1 VKIKVSEKKNPI
13 IDYSARFMSRY
24 LKTHKR
30 QLIVAA
36 VVVYSLLMFLAGII
50 VHKTDVIEEKIKPVM
65 KKKRVFLKHVAR
77 GMFLARPENITID
90 IAHKDF
96 QKLEY
101 KRQEALELNNLATD
115 DSDFVPAQI
124 RHNGKTVKVVLRL
137 KGDHTDHFETDK
149 WSFRIKV
156 KGNETLFGMK
166 IFSIQHPKTR
176 NYIYEWLYHKALKK
190 EGLMA
195 LRYDFINA
203 TVNGKD
209 LGIYA
214 IEEFFEKRLIENNGH
229 REGPII
235 RFDETIFWKER
246 GRIAES
252 GSYLSSS
259 IDAFQTNK
267 TLRDPV
273 KRQQFMKAISLLE
286 SFRKGDLKV
295 NSVFDMDK
303 LAKFFAVSDLMGSE
317 HGTGWINMRFYFNP
331 ITAKLEPI
339 GFDGTC
345 SAISD
350 LSLKYWSSSHAAAG
364 GKKSF
369 CAVLLDDREFYQK
382 YIKELERISNPDYI
396 SNFFNDIEDE
406 LENKLNIIYKEFPYY
421 SFSKDIYYNNIGV
434 INIALVPEKVINAYF
449 KNSHSDGIELELGN
463 IHSMDVEVLSVSYKD
478 SVALKPLEEV
488 IFLGKAANQPVE
500 YRDVKFFFPKG
511 FEWKGEEAISDLRL
525 KCRIFGTTQDRAE
538 IIFPYAHFDR
548 AYIDSNLIRQK
559 STVQGFEFLVVDDD
573 AGKITILPGEWD
585 LDRDLIIPKGFMV
598 LCSKGTKINLSNR
611 ASIVSYSPV
620 KFIGTKEDPIVIYS
634 GDSTGHGMVVMA
646 DSDTNI
652 LKSVVFKDLAA
663 PEEIGLEL
671 TGAIT
676 FYESPVEI
684 HNCKFLGNKSEDG
697 LNIIRSEFSID
708 DTLFAYTFSDAFDGD
723 FTKGDI
729 TNSSFLQCGNDGI
742 DISGSAVKIRD
753 VFIDGAGD
761 KGISVGES
769 SNADI
774 KGIKIKNSNIA
785 VAGKDSSVVNIAGV
799 EVFDCKVGFT
809 VYRKKPE
816 YESAKINIESLK
828 VSGIEKKY
836 LVEKGSKITVDK
848 IDILPN
854 EEGVYTLLY
863 GKE

>member
-1 VKIKVSEKKNPI
+1 VRIKASEKKNPI

-24 LKTHKR
+24 LKTHRR
-30 QLIVAA
+30 QLIVTA
-36 VVVYSLLMFLAGII
+36 VAVYSLLIFLAGII
-50 VHKTDVIEEKIKPVM
+50 VHKTDVIEERIKPAM

-101 KRQEALELNNLATD
+101 KRREALELNNLAAD

-124 RHNGKTVKVVLRL
+124 RHNGKTVKVALRL
-137 KGDHTDHFETDK
+137 KGDHTDHLETDK

-176 NYIYEWLYHKALKK
+176 NYIYEWLYHKVLKK
-190 EGLMA
+190 EGLVA
-195 LRYDFINA
+195 LRYDFINV

-214 IEEFFEKRLIENNGH
+214 IEEFFEKRLIENNEY

-246 GRIAES
+246 DRISES

-259 IDAFQTNK
+259 IDAFQTNSI
-267 TLRDPV
+267 LRDPV
-273 KRQQFMKAISLLE
+273 KRRQFMKAISLLE

-295 NSVFDMDK
+295 SNVFDSDK

-331 ITAKLEPI
+331 ITARLEPI

-345 SAISD
+345 SPISE
-350 LSLKYWSSSHAAAG
+350 LSLKYWSSAHAAAG

-369 CAVLLDDREFYQK
+369 CAALLNDRKFYQK

-396 SNFFNDIEDE
+396 NNFFNDIEDE
-406 LENKLNIIYKEFPYY
+406 LEKKLNIIYKEFPYY
-421 SFSKDIYYNNIGV
+421 NFSKDIYHNNIGV
-434 INIALVPEKVINAYF
+434 INMALAPEKVINAYF
-449 KNSHSDGIELELGN
+449 KNSDSDGIELELGN
-463 IHSMDVEVLSVSYKD
+463 IQSMDVEALSVSYKD
-478 SVALKPLEEV
+478 LTVLKPSEEI
-488 IFLGKAANQPVE
+488 IFLGKTEHQPVE
-500 YRDVKFFFPKG
+500 YRDVKFFFPQG
-511 FEWKGEEAISDLRL
+511 FEWKGEEDISDLRL
-525 KCRIFGTTQDRAE
+525 NCRIFGTAQDRVE
-538 IIFPYAHFDR
+538 DIFPYAHLDK
-548 AYIDSNLIRQK
+548 AYIDSDLARQK
-559 STVQGFEFLVVDDD
+559 SNVQGFEFLAVDDD
-573 AGKITILPGEWD
+573 AGKITILPGEWG
-585 LDRDLIIPKGFMV
+585 LDRDLIIPEGFVV
-598 LCSKGTKINLSNR
+598 LCSKGTRIDLSNK
-611 ASIVSYSPV
+611 ASVVSYSPI
-620 KFIGTKEDPIVIYS
+620 KFIGTKEEPIVICS
-634 GDSTGHGMVVMA
+634 GDSTGQGIVVMA

-663 PEEIGLEL
+663 PEQIGLEV
-671 TGAIT
+671 TGAVT

-684 HNCKFLGNKSEDG
+684 YSCKFLGNRSEDG

-742 DISGSAVKIRD
+742 DISGSVVKIRD

-761 KGISVGES
+761 KGVSVGES
-769 SNADI
+769 SSADI
-774 KGIKIKNSNIA
+774 EGIKIKNSNIA

-799 EVFDCKVGFT
+799 EVFDCRVAFAAYK
-809 VYRKKPE
+809 KKPE
-816 YESAKINIESLK
+816 YGPATINVSSLK
-828 VSGIEKKY
+828 ARGIEKKY

-848 IDILPN
+848 IDIRPN
-854 EEGVYTLLY
+854 EEDVYTLLY